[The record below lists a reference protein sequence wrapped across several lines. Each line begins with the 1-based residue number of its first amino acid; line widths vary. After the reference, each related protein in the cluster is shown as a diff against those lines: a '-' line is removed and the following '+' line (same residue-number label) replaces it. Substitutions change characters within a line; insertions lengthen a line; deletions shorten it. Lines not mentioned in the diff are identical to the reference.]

1 MKRCRPLAGLAFV
14 AVGATIPG
22 CFGEG
27 SVFFAGSVT
36 EGSEAGHSFD
46 QALNPAKRPPVAGAA
61 VHVYVDE
68 GSCADP
74 GQAVAADGVFSTDEV
89 VYGGTG
95 CSSSTAVV
103 CIRAPGFE
111 SLRLEFPTSDSSRT
125 DGKRFLNVVLKKK

>member
-1 MKRCRPLAGLAFV
+1 MKRPSVAAFFAV
-14 AVGATIPG
+14 AVGAIVPG

-36 EGSEAGHSFD
+36 QGSEAGYSFD
-46 QALNPAKRPPVAGAA
+46 HALNPAKRPPIPGAV
-61 VHVYVDE
+61 VHVYVDD

-74 GQAVAADGVFSTDEV
+74 GQTAGADGVFSTDEV
-89 VYGGTG
+89 VYGGAG

-111 SLRLEFPTSDSSRT
+111 SLRLEFPTSDSDRT
-125 DGKRFLNVVLKKK
+125 DGKRFLNVVLKKKE